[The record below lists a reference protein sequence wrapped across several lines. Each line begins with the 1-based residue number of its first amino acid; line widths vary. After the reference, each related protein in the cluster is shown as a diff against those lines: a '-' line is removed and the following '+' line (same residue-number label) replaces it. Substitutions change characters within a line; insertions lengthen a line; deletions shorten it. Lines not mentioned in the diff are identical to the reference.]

1 LAKKYQSIA
10 RRVKVN
16 LHPQTAAASPVV
28 HKNSNLNQN
37 TTQPK
42 QKDVMSS
49 EGDLM
54 SLGEFDPV
62 APASGDH
69 YVGMKKIVSGKEKIP
84 VTRALPYDEPR
95 VTPFQESVRSNF

>member
-1 LAKKYQSIA
+1 
-10 RRVKVN
+10 
-16 LHPQTAAASPVV
+16 
-28 HKNSNLNQN
+28 
-37 TTQPK
+37 
-42 QKDVMSS
+42 
-49 EGDLM
+49 M